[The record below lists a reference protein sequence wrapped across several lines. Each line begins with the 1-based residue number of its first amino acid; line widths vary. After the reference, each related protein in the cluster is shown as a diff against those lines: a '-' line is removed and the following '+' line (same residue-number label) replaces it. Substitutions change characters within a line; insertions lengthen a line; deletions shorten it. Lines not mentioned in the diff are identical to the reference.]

1 MYCHRCTVKMEG
13 HQRLV
18 FRRIDGVSE
27 DAPGQHWTPP
37 KTRRKLAYASIQQ
50 HLQNLCLLYATGATP
65 HEDFLAK
72 RVMPY
77 NSNFHVL
84 QTQ

>member
-27 DAPGQHWTPP
+27 DAPGQHWHPSQDEKEVGIRLNT
-37 KTRRKLAYASIQQ
+37 TASAESVLAVR
-50 HLQNLCLLYATGATP
+50 HRGNTT
-65 HEDFLAK
+65 
-72 RVMPY
+72 
-77 NSNFHVL
+77 
-84 QTQ
+84 